1 MDKVV
6 ERFLKYVRFDTQ
18 SDESS
23 GTCPSTAKQKDL
35 GVQLV
40 AELKELGLIDAAM
53 DGNGYVM
60 ATLPS
65 NSDKKLPVI
74 GLIAHMDTSPD
85 MPGAGVNPRIVAN
98 YDGGDILLDGD
109 KNIVLSPG
117 VFPEL
122 LNYKGQD
129 IITTDGNT
137 LLGADDKAG
146 IAEIMTALEYLIA
159 NPDIRHGTIKVGFT
173 PDEEIGRGA
182 DLFDVADFAADFAYT
197 VDGGE
202 VGELEYENFNAAAA
216 NITVSGSNIHPGT
229 AKNKMR
235 NSVLIAMEFN
245 ALLPANETPSH
256 TEGYEGF
263 YHLDR
268 MEGTVEKTTLHYIV
282 RDHDKV
288 KFAGRKSRLE
298 KITAYL
304 NDKYGDVVV
313 LDMKDQ
319 YFNMKEK
326 VEPVL
331 HIVETAKKAME
342 AVEVVPKI
350 KPIRGGTDGARLSYM
365 GLPTPNLFTGGHN
378 YHGKYEYIPV
388 ESMKKSVEVIVKI
401 VELYGNESGDGSRP
415 LKNIK

>member
-40 AELKELGLIDAAM
+40 AELKELGLTDAAM

-98 YDGGDILLDGD
+98 YDGGDIVLDGD

-117 VFPEL
+117 IFPEL

-146 IAEIMTALEYLIA
+146 IAEIMTALERLIA
-159 NPDIRHGTIKVGFT
+159 NPDIKHGAIKVGFT

-182 DLFDVADFAADFAYT
+182 DLFDVAGFAADFAYT

-235 NSVLIAMEFN
+235 NSVLTAMEFN
-245 ALLPANETPSH
+245 SLLPANETPSH

-268 MEGTVEKTTLHYIV
+268 MEGNVEKTTLHYIV

-304 NDKYGDVVV
+304 NDKYGDVVA

-342 AVEVVPKI
+342 AVGVVPKI

-401 VELYGNESGDGSRP
+401 VELYGKE
-415 LKNIK
+415 